1 METQQ
6 PKNTLESLFETTSSY
21 VETRVELAKLKA
33 VKKSSEVASTLISKM
48 IIGSVIFLFLMVFNI
63 GVGFWLGDMLGK
75 NYYGFFVLALFYLV
89 VGVIIYASRD
99 KWLKTP
105 VANSIIK
112 SINE

>member
-6 PKNTLESLFETTSSY
+6 PKNALESLFETTSSY

-48 IIGSVIFLFLMVFNI
+48 IIAAVIFLFLMVFNI

-75 NYYGFFVLALFYLV
+75 THYGFFVLSLLYLLI
-89 VGVIIYASRD
+89 GAIIYASRD
-99 KWLKTP
+99 KWLKIP

>member
-6 PKNTLESLFETTSSY
+6 PKNTLESLFETTSNY
-21 VETRVELAKLKA
+21 VETRVELAKLKSI
-33 VKKSSEVASTLISKM
+33 KKLSEVASELISKM
-48 IIGSVIFLFLMVFNI
+48 IIGGVIFLFLMVFNI
-63 GVGFWLGDMLGK
+63 AVGFWLGDVLGK
-75 NYYGFFVLALFYLV
+75 TQYGFFVLSLIYL
-89 VGVIIYASRD
+89 IIGTIVYASRD

>member
-21 VETRVELAKLKA
+21 VETRIELAKLKA
-33 VKKSSEVASTLISKM
+33 VKKSSEVASTLVTKM
-48 IIGSVIFLFLMVFNI
+48 VLGAIIFLFLMVFNMAI
-63 GVGFWLGDMLGK
+63 GFWLGDMLGK
-75 NYYGFFVLALFYLV
+75 NYYGFFVLALLYLV
-89 VGVIIYASRD
+89 AGIIIYASRE

>member
-1 METQQ
+1 MDKEQ
-6 PKNTLESLFETTSSY
+6 PKNTLESLFESTSNY
-21 VETRVELAKLKA
+21 IETRVELAKLKA

-48 IIGSVIFLFLMVFNI
+48 IIGGVVFLFLMVFNMA
-63 GVGFWLGDMLGK
+63 VGFWLGDMLGK

-89 VGVIIYASRD
+89 VGIVIYASRD

>member
-1 METQQ
+1 MDKEQ
-6 PKNTLESLFETTSSY
+6 PKNTLESLFESTSNY
-21 VETRVELAKLKA
+21 VETRVELAKLKT
-33 VKKSSEVASTLISKM
+33 VKKSCEVASTLISKM
-48 IIGSVIFLFLMVFNI
+48 IIGGVIFLFLMVFNMAI
-63 GVGFWLGDMLGK
+63 GFWLGDMLGK

-89 VGVIIYASRD
+89 VGIVIYASRD

>member
-1 METQQ
+1 MKIIQ

-33 VKKSSEVASTLISKM
+33 VKKSSEVASTLVTKM
-48 IIGSVIFLFLMVFNI
+48 VLGAIIFLFLIVFNMAI
-63 GVGFWLGDMLGK
+63 GFWLGDMLGK
-75 NYYGFFVLALFYLV
+75 NYYGFFVLALLYLV
-89 VGVIIYASRD
+89 AGIIIYASRE